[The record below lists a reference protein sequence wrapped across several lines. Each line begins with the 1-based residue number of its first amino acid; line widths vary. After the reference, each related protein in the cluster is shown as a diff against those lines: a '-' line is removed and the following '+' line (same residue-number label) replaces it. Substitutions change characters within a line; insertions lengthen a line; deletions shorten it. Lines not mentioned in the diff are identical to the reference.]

1 MTLTQ
6 FITDSDVR
14 NAIDNAFPKPN
25 KNVNEEIK
33 YEPKTKHYSIIGQ
46 AFDYIARFWVERQ
59 SDTVSKKEWTASYGL
74 DIVKQQI
81 PSHAQNCE
89 QAYENAVD
97 EYDKYIKAGKFNQE
111 TAKASIDLARLTSA
125 YRGQLRPLNYIG
137 EYDDGDIEDCLNL
150 YDGLDKSN
158 CLSCS
163 DSVLNP
169 SFEEISKLVGNADA
183 DIIIDNKLIDIKTTK
198 NGSFKIDYWRQL
210 VGYAILVDLYNE
222 LHEDDNPYPD
232 LNTLCIYY
240 SRHSVLKEI
249 NADVVYDNPEYEE
262 FRAWFVDKALDEYS
276 SLSKKD
282 KSKLC
287 EKFCEP
293 YDYSDYHI

>member
-6 FITDSDVR
+6 FITDKDVR
-14 NAIDNAFPKPN
+14 TAIDNAFPKPN
-25 KNVNEEIK
+25 KNITEEIK
-33 YEPKTKHYSIIGQ
+33 YEAKTKHYSLIGQ
-46 AFDYIARFWVERQ
+46 VFDYIARFWVERQ

-249 NADVVYDNPEYEE
+249 NADVVYDNPEYISI
-262 FRAWFVDKALDEYS
+262 L
-276 SLSKKD
+276 
-282 KSKLC
+282 
-287 EKFCEP
+287 
-293 YDYSDYHI
+293 